1 MAGLFLRTR
10 AFTRPLARA
19 VTSAFPRATVLP
31 GLFVAQGV
39 SLGPGPLLGAS
50 GFATQAVVA
59 VPLMPLFVHGLSRR
73 DRILPGIGRRNGL
86 TACCS
91 PSRSNATSRTVGIV
105 APAVVTVDLL
115 HHGA

>member
-59 VPLMPLFVHGLSRR
+59 VLLMPLFVRGLSRR

-91 PSRSNATSRTVGIV
+91 PSRSNATSRRR
-105 APAVVTVDLL
+105 
-115 HHGA
+115 